1 MMPTKFMTLLRS
13 LFVLSATMLFFV
25 SCNASPEQG
34 SAADSVK
41 TAVKVDADTSVRVK
55 KFDSGSE
62 QKFLKV
68 LNSAQ
73 FNGSCIVLRKDGAS
87 YVYSHGLSDRNK
99 NSLNDTSTL
108 FHIASVSK
116 HITALAIMNL
126 VEKGKIDPA
135 APAAKYLKLKFPY
148 QEITVKNLLDHTSG
162 LPDFNTLPGGIKAKG
177 KGPDNDEI
185 ISAYISAKTPL
196 KFSPGSKFDYVNT
209 NYIVLASIIE
219 NLSGKSFEE
228 FLRSELFNK
237 AGDDRI
243 YQNIELE
250 KSNLPAATG
259 YHGLTGENPVSNSET
274 GLYYMR
280 KGSGG
285 LWTSASTLSTW
296 YKFLFFKDKKYTD
309 LLRTYKPGTGTF
321 ILGWYRSAVKKEQ
334 YYYNHGVFPGFGAWC
349 AYLPATEVIIILLS
363 NNSSNIQ
370 NTGTQLINAI
380 LDASTN

>member
-1 MMPTKFMTLLRS
+1 MPLLRV
-13 LFVLSATMLFFV
+13 LFILLSTMIFFV
-25 SCNASPEQG
+25 SCNASPEKG
-34 SAADSVK
+34 SAVDSVK
-41 TAVKVDADTSVRVK
+41 AVVKVDADTTVRIK
-55 KFDSGSE
+55 KFDGDSE
-62 QKFLKV
+62 QKMLKV

-73 FNGSCIVLRKDGAS
+73 FNGSCIVLRKDGATF
-87 YVYSHGLSDRNK
+87 VYSNGLSDRKK
-99 NSLNDTSTL
+99 NSPNDTSTL

-116 HITALAIMNL
+116 HFTALAIMNL
-126 VEKGKIDPA
+126 VEKGKVDPA
-135 APAAKYLKLKFPY
+135 VPAANYLKLKFPY
-148 QEITVKNLLDHTSG
+148 QEIKVKNLLDHTSG

-177 KGPDNDEI
+177 KGPENDEI

-196 KFSPGSKFDYVNT
+196 KFTPGSKFDYVNT

-219 NLSGKSFEE
+219 NVSGKPFEE
-228 FLRSELFNK
+228 FVRSELFGK

-259 YHGLTGENPVSNSET
+259 YPGLTGEKPVSNSET
-274 GLYYMR
+274 DLYCMR

-285 LWTSASTLSTW
+285 LWTSASTLATW
-296 YKFLFFKDKKYTD
+296 YKFLLFKDNKYTD
-309 LLRTYKPGTGTF
+309 LLRTYKPGAGTF
-321 ILGWYRSAVKKEQ
+321 ILGWYRSAVKKEH

-349 AYLPATEVIIILLS
+349 AYLPASEEIIILLS

-370 NTGTQLINAI
+370 NTGVQLINAI